1 MSRKALFLDRD
12 GVINVN
18 YGYVHKI
25 GDFDFIEGIFDL
37 TRTAVARNYVI
48 CIVTNQ
54 AGIGRGYYS
63 EADFHSL
70 TDWMCGQ
77 FRMKGVAISKV
88 YYSPYHP
95 IHGLGKY
102 KKNHDSRKPQPGM
115 LLEAINEFDIDAHCS
130 ILIGDKATDIQAG
143 LSAGVGTNLYLGET
157 DISQHVSTQH
167 YTRITSLARAV
178 GFLTNEIR

>member
-1 MSRKALFLDRD
+1 MRKKALFLDRD

-25 GDFDFIEGIFDL
+25 KDFNFIDGIFDL
-37 TRTAVARNYVI
+37 TRAATDKNYII

-63 EADFHSL
+63 ETEFHSL
-70 TDWMCGQ
+70 TDWMCEQ
-77 FRMKGVAISKV
+77 FKKEEVVISKV

-95 IHGLGKY
+95 THGIGKY

-115 LLEAINEFDIDAHCS
+115 LLQAINDFNIDVDCS
-130 ILIGDKATDIQAG
+130 ILIGDKATDIQAAIAAG
-143 LSAGVGTNLYLGET
+143 LRTNIYLGEA
-157 DISQHVSTQH
+157 DISYDVCKDH
-167 YTRITSLARAV
+167 YIKISSLEEAKI
-178 GFLTNEIR
+178 FL

>member
-18 YGYVHKI
+18 YGYVHKVE
-25 GDFDFIEGIFDL
+25 DFDFIEGIFDL
-37 TRTAVARNYVI
+37 TRAAAAKNYII

-70 TDWMCGQ
+70 KDWMCAK
-77 FRMKGVAISKV
+77 FRTKGVEISKV

-102 KKNHDSRKPQPGM
+102 KKNHESRKPKPGM
-115 LLEAINEFDIDAHCS
+115 LLKAINEFNIDANSS
-130 ILIGDKATDIQAG
+130 ILIGDEATDIQAG
-143 LSAGVGTNLYLGET
+143 MAAGVGTNIYLGKT
-157 DISQHVSTQH
+157 DISKHVSSEY
-167 YTRITSLARAV
+167 YTKISNLAEAKD
-178 GFLTNEIR
+178 FLKDELR